1 MEIRIT
7 SSKPVKYC
15 YSISRGDFNHLD
27 VDHTIL
33 AVRHHLH
40 HLQTRSRYVQDV
52 LAEIALSR
60 PLNLV
65 ELRPGNFDKELA
77 LDARNGVHGRL
88 DVMNGDVLDQ
98 ELRPDGVDDISVSMP

>member
-15 YSISRGDFNHLD
+15 YSINRAYFSYLD

-40 HLQTRSRYVQDV
+40 HLQTRSRDAQHI
-52 LAEIALSR
+52 LAEAALAR
-60 PLNLV
+60 PLDLFQLRAGNLD
-65 ELRPGNFDKELA
+65 EELA
-77 LDARNGVHGRL
+77 LDARDRVHGRL
-88 DVMNGDVLDQ
+88 DVVNGDVLDQ
-98 ELRPDGVDDISVSMP
+98 ELRPDGIDDVSVSTS